1 MIWQWAVYALAILY
15 LYTTLMPSSRLTHTD
30 KTIPSSSSSILS
42 LVSTF
47 VPLAFPLYL
56 SARMNQTVRFY
67 LRLTLYCTT
76 LGLTSIWA
84 VFLSIALS
92 LVGKSASIQHY
103 VARSFY
109 YFASPVLGWSL
120 RVEGREHLSDDGCTV
135 FVGNH
140 QSCVVSGS
148 LPQNCT
154 RTLRLTLSRSAC
166 RPSALP

>member
-30 KTIPSSSSSILS
+30 KNIPSSSSSILS

-92 LVGKSASIQHY
+92 LAGKSASIQHY

-109 YFASPVLGWSL
+109 YFASPVLGWNL
-120 RVEGREHLSDDGCTV
+120 RVEGREHLSNDGCTV

-140 QSCVVSGS
+140 QSWVAPHSHS
-148 LPQNCT
+148 QNHTHT
-154 RTLRLTLSRSAC
+154 R
-166 RPSALP
+166 